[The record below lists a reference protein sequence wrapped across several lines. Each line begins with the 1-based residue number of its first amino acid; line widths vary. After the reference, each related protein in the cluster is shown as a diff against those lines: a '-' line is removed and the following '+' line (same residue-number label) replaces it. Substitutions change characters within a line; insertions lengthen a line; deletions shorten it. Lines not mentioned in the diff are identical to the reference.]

1 MIIDRGYMKTEGR
14 LDIFRED
21 LGLVGRMLPF
31 LSLIA
36 FPIPTLLGLGVYFTF
51 YLMTKQKRRYSAL
64 YLALIGG
71 VWIGL
76 AFLLSGF
83 DLGDIGLLKL
93 VLEYL
98 NHILKDFDSMP
109 YVWNWIYS
117 FNLLSYGLSWIATGL
132 GIALLKDSPK
142 EIEKKANE
150 TQENKHKIEKKLP
163 MDFEGM
169 EHVLATGTTGSGK
182 TANILKYIEH
192 RIADNSFVAI
202 VDGKGGMKQ
211 YDLYT
216 VTKKLAKKYGRKL
229 YVLNQSDID
238 DPNASPYS
246 PFEGLT
252 ATQVKDFMI
261 DMSEWESDHYKS
273 LASRYWQMLA
283 NILVA
288 TRVAMTFDNLIHFSR
303 RRNFLELVKNA
314 LDEGLITE
322 DTHDRA
328 VELANGEE
336 GKQAEIS
343 IGRSAVIAEGDG
355 ASLFAVRQGWNM
367 RKAYEEN
374 AVVVVLLNELNYPE
388 FARSTGKVVVDD
400 VKALVGQ
407 LLTKEEDGRRKL
419 LVLEE
424 FGVYADDGMEGLL
437 NRARSAGVQTI
448 VSMQTFADTDKISPE
463 LTRQIV
469 GNANNFLMMLN
480 NDDDTV
486 ERLSKL
492 VGTRKKMEMTRRTD
506 YGEDTGQSSNRVID
520 SFILHPN
527 ELKQIPKGSGIG
539 YFYDKAQP
547 NKVYKFKTQYVE
559 V

>member
-1 MIIDRGYMKTEGR
+1 MKTEGR

-31 LSLIA
+31 LSFLA
-36 FPIPTLLGLGVYFTF
+36 FPIPTLFGLGVYFTF

-98 NHILKDFDSMP
+98 NHILKEFDSMP

-288 TRVAMTFDNLIHFSR
+288 TRVSMTFDNLIHFSR
-303 RRNFLELVKNA
+303 RRNFLELIKNA

>member
-1 MIIDRGYMKTEGR
+1 MKTEGR

-98 NHILKDFDSMP
+98 NHILKEFDSMP

-117 FNLLSYGLSWIATGL
+117 FNLLSYGLSWIVTGL

>member
-1 MIIDRGYMKTEGR
+1 MKTEGR

-109 YVWNWIYS
+109 YVWNWVYS
-117 FNLLSYGLSWIATGL
+117 FNLLSYGLSWIVTGL

-288 TRVAMTFDNLIHFSR
+288 TRVSMTFDNLIHFSR
-303 RRNFLELVKNA
+303 RRNFLELVKHA

-527 ELKQIPKGSGIG
+527 ELKQIPKGSGLG

>member
-1 MIIDRGYMKTEGR
+1 MKTEGR

-36 FPIPTLLGLGVYFTF
+36 FPIPTLVGLGVYFAF

-64 YLALIGG
+64 YLALIGV
-71 VWIGL
+71 VWLGL

-109 YVWNWIYS
+109 YVWNWVYS
-117 FNLLSYGLSWIATGL
+117 FNLLSYGLSWIVTGL

-288 TRVAMTFDNLIHFSR
+288 TRVSMTFDNLIHFSR
-303 RRNFLELVKNA
+303 RRNFLELVKHA

>member
-1 MIIDRGYMKTEGR
+1 MKTEGR

-117 FNLLSYGLSWIATGL
+117 FNLLSYGLSWIVTGL

-288 TRVAMTFDNLIHFSR
+288 TRVSMTFDNLIHFSR
-303 RRNFLELVKNA
+303 RRNFLELVKHA

>member
-1 MIIDRGYMKTEGR
+1 MKTEGR
-14 LDIFRED
+14 LEFLERE
-21 LGLVGRMLPF
+21 LGACGRVLLF
-31 LSLIA
+31 ISLLA
-36 FPIPTLLGLGVYFTF
+36 FPIPFFVGLGIYFVF
-51 YLMTKQKRRYSAL
+51 YLMTQRKRRYSAL

-71 VWIGL
+71 VWIVL
-76 AFLLSGF
+76 AFLLNGF
-83 DLGDIGLLKL
+83 KLENIGLFNL

-98 NHILKDFDSMP
+98 NNIVSEFDIMP
-109 YVWNWIYS
+109 YILNWVYS
-117 FNLLSYGLSWIATGL
+117 FNLLSYGLSWIGTGL
-132 GIALLKDSPK
+132 GIALLKDSLK
-142 EIEKKANE
+142 EVEIKANKA
-150 TQENKHKIEKKLP
+150 QENKHKIEKKLP

-182 TANILKYIEH
+182 TANILNYIER
-192 RIADNSFVAI
+192 RIADDSFVAI

-216 VTKKLAKKYGRKL
+216 VTRKLAKKYGRKL

-288 TRVAMTFDNLIHFSR
+288 TRVSMTFDNLIHFSR
-303 RRNFLELVKNA
+303 RKNFLELCRNA

-355 ASLFAVRQGWNM
+355 ASLFAVRKGWNM

-388 FARSTGKVVVDD
+388 FARSTGKIVVDD

-407 LLTKEEDGRRKL
+407 LLTKDEDGRRKL

-506 YGEDTGQSSNRVID
+506 YGEDTGQSSNKVID

-547 NKVYKFKTQYVE
+547 NKIYRFKTQYVE

>member
-1 MIIDRGYMKTEGR
+1 MKTEGR
-14 LDIFRED
+14 LDFLRENF
-21 LGLVGRMLPF
+21 GTAGRVLLF
-31 LSLIA
+31 FSLLF
-36 FPIPTLLGLGVYFTF
+36 FPIPFFVGLGVYFVF
-51 YLMTKQKRRYSAL
+51 YFMTQHKRRYSAL

-71 VWIGL
+71 VL
-76 AFLLSGF
+76 AVLGFLLNGF
-83 DLGDIGLLKL
+83 KLEDIGLLNL

-98 NHILKDFDSMP
+98 KHILKEFDSMP
-109 YVWNWIYS
+109 YVWNWVYS
-117 FNLLSYGLSWIATGL
+117 FNLLSYGLSLIVTGL
-132 GIALLKDSPK
+132 GIAMLKDSPK
-142 EIEKKANE
+142 EVEKKANE

-182 TANILKYIEH
+182 TANILNYIEH
-192 RIADNSFVAI
+192 RIADNSFVVV

-211 YDLYT
+211 FDLYT
-216 VTKKLAKKYGRKL
+216 VTRKLAEKYGRKL
-229 YVLNQSDID
+229 YVLNQTDLD
-238 DPNASPYS
+238 DPYASPYS

-252 ATQVKDFMI
+252 ATQVKDFMV

-283 NILVA
+283 NILLA
-288 TRVAMTFDNLIHFSR
+288 TKVPMTFDNLIYFSR
-303 RRNFLELVKNA
+303 RRNFLEMVKHA
-314 LDEGLITE
+314 LDEGLIQE
-322 DTHDRA
+322 RTHDLA

-400 VKALVGQ
+400 IKALVGQ
-407 LLTKEEDGRRKL
+407 KVKDEDERRTL

-448 VSMQTFADTDKISPE
+448 VSLQTFADTDKISPE

-469 GNANNFLMMLN
+469 GNTNNFLMMLN

>member
-1 MIIDRGYMKTEGR
+1 MKTEGR

-109 YVWNWIYS
+109 YVWNWVYS
-117 FNLLSYGLSWIATGL
+117 FNLLSYGLSWIVTGL

-288 TRVAMTFDNLIHFSR
+288 TRVSMTFDNLIHFSR
-303 RRNFLELVKNA
+303 RRNFLELVKHA

>member
-1 MIIDRGYMKTEGR
+1 MKTEGR

>member
-1 MIIDRGYMKTEGR
+1 MKTEGR
-14 LDIFRED
+14 LDFLLDD
-21 LGLVGRMLPF
+21 LGAFGRVLLFFSFLIFPVPF
-31 LSLIA
+31 
-36 FPIPTLLGLGVYFTF
+36 FVGLGIYFVF
-51 YLMTKQKRRYSAL
+51 YLMTKKKRRYSAL

-71 VWIGL
+71 VWIAL

-83 DLGDIGLLKL
+83 DLDNIGAFTL
-93 VLEYL
+93 VSEYL
-98 NHILKDFDSMP
+98 NNILKEFDIMP
-109 YVWNWIYS
+109 LIWNWIYS
-117 FNLLSYGLSWIATGL
+117 FNLLSYGLSWIVTGL

-150 TQENKHKIEKKLP
+150 TQESKHRIQKKLP

-216 VTKKLAKKYGRKL
+216 VTRKLAKKYGRKL

-288 TRVAMTFDNLIHFSR
+288 TRVSMTFDNLIHFSR

-355 ASLFAVRQGWNM
+355 ASLFAVRKGWNM

-520 SFILHPN
+520 TFILHPN
-527 ELKQIPKGSGIG
+527 DLKQIPKGSGIG

-547 NKVYKFKTQYVE
+547 NKIFKFKTRYVE

>member
-1 MIIDRGYMKTEGR
+1 MKTEGR
-14 LDIFRED
+14 LDFLLDD
-21 LGLVGRMLPF
+21 LGVFGRILLF
-31 LSLIA
+31 LSFLI
-36 FPIPTLLGLGVYFTF
+36 FPVPFFVGLGIYFVF
-51 YLMTKQKRRYSAL
+51 YLMTKKKRRYSAL
-64 YLALIGG
+64 YLALIGS
-71 VWIGL
+71 VWLAL

-83 DLGDIGLLKL
+83 DLDNIGAFTL
-93 VLEYL
+93 VSEYL
-98 NHILKDFDSMP
+98 NNILKEFDITP
-109 YVWNWIYS
+109 LIWNWIYS
-117 FNLLSYGLSWIATGL
+117 FNLQSYGLSWIVTGL

-150 TQENKHKIEKKLP
+150 TQERKHKIHKKLP

-192 RIADNSFVAI
+192 RIADDSFVAI

-288 TRVAMTFDNLIHFSR
+288 TRVSMTFDNLIHFSR

-355 ASLFAVRQGWNM
+355 ASLFAVRKGWNM

-520 SFILHPN
+520 TFILHPN
-527 ELKQIPKGSGIG
+527 DLKQIPKGSGIG

>member
-1 MIIDRGYMKTEGR
+1 MKTEGR

-76 AFLLSGF
+76 AFLLNGF
-83 DLGDIGLLKL
+83 DLGHLGLLKL
-93 VLEYL
+93 VLEHL

-109 YVWNWIYS
+109 YVWNWVYS

-288 TRVAMTFDNLIHFSR
+288 TRVSMTFDNLIHFSR

>member
-1 MIIDRGYMKTEGR
+1 MKTEGR

-109 YVWNWIYS
+109 YIWNWIYS